1 MKKLIEF
8 WKWKLI
14 ITIMCVIFFTLPI
27 IFNWHNVDYTSIII
41 IYVFMP
47 ILIWLSITYSFYQ
60 IDKDIKRKMK

>member
-1 MKKLIEF
+1 MKKLLEF